1 MKVARKSNKMFFLCP
16 CVSSLLDRPWL
27 LNRWHV
33 TRQIKMAKM
42 KQLRGQAMDRNMN
55 GPRNSPCLHPLCACL
70 IYEVQKPSYQS
81 SFCDLRVKGS
91 HVLIYWWSFSTSRV
105 ALVVSRLRG
114 FSIMS
119 NAAAF
124 SGVLFFFPLEQTH
137 FSLAAEIQGF
147 LLCNNN
153 KNNVYLPSI
162 KAGTLH
168 FTHP

>member
-1 MKVARKSNKMFFLCP
+1 MLQDPNGIVGGKKWYRKSFLPVMSDYGEIMKVARKSNKMFFFCP

-27 LNRWHV
+27 LNCWHV

-42 KQLRGQAMDRNMN
+42 KQAVDRNMN
-55 GPRNSPCLHPLCACL
+55 GPRNSPCLHLLYACL

-81 SFCDLRVKGS
+81 SFCDLQVKGS

-119 NAAAF
+119 KAAAF
-124 SGVLFFFPLEQTH
+124 SGGFFFLRENS
-137 FSLAAEIQGF
+137 F
-147 LLCNNN
+147 
-153 KNNVYLPSI
+153 
-162 KAGTLH
+162 
-168 FTHP
+168 